1 MIDESRERFICKD
14 ESKVSYQVDIRLYKF
29 KQGPHKQSVADEVW
43 QL

>member
-14 ESKVSYQVDIRLYKF
+14 ESKVDIRLYKF